1 MQLKHWRTG
10 EAVEINNGKEL
21 KDFLKYLNPT
31 LFKKYKNIIEKERQ
45 DIEVIGFGNETKIIK
60 KKL

>member
-1 MQLKHWRTG
+1 MQLKHWRTS
-10 EAVEINNGKEL
+10 EVIEISNGKEL
-21 KDFLKYLNPT
+21 KNFLKYLNPT
-31 LFKKYKNIIEKERQ
+31 LFKKYKKIIEKERP